1 MTGIVFLLHY
11 YGRWW
16 LKVKKDLFVLQ
27 HCSGQTYNRASNM
40 TEKKSV
46 VTTKLLV
53 EQPLVT
59 HCQGHSLS
67 SAVKCLTTSCKILCD
82 TMSKATEICILV
94 KYSQKRENILRR
106 MKEKSEGNFDPDP
119 YKILALEKFCPTRC
133 TVRASC
139 FQKIIEN
146 YCLLLE
152 IWDECLKESLDVE
165 SRSRII
171 GRKSLM
177 RTLTFFL
184 DLCLSQRR
192 YSLTENLSKTLKK
205 EKMSAVSAWALSSF
219 FDSKSH
225 SKYEKR
231 FRFWFISTNS

>member
-1 MTGIVFLLHY
+1 MAG
-11 YGRWW
+11 
-16 LKVKKDLFVLQ
+16 
-27 HCSGQTYNRASNM
+27 
-40 TEKKSV
+40 KKSV

-67 SAVKCLTTSCKILCD
+67 SAVKYLTTSCKILCD
-82 TMSKATEICILV
+82 TMSKTIEIWILV

-106 MKEKSEGNFDPDP
+106 MKEKFAENFDPDP
-119 YKILALEKFCPTRC
+119 YKILALEKLCPTHC
-133 TVRASC
+133 TVSASC
-139 FQKIIEN
+139 FQNIIEN

-152 IWDECLKESLDVE
+152 IWNECLKEFLDVE

-171 GRKSLM
+171 GSKSLM

-184 DLCLSQRR
+184 DLCLIQRR

-205 EKMSAVSAWALSSF
+205 EKMSAVSAWAASSF